1 MLMQEEAERAH
12 VCFDCTTWKQPSVAD
27 GDKLALSVI
36 TRRELHEQ
44 KEVTQTS

>member
-12 VCFDCTTWKQPSVAD
+12 VCFDCTAWKQPSVAD